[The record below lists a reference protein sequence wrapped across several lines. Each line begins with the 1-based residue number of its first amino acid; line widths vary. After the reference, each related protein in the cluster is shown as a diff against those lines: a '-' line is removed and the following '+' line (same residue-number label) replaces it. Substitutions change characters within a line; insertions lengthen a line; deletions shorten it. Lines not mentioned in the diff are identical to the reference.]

1 MLYRMAPP
9 VKRDYDRRRED
20 AMPDTV
26 IYKADEEFSKLIER
40 ARAAGNQ
47 VIVTTSGHHQ
57 MRLVPVDGDTT
68 PVEGKEPRKL
78 GLLRGKIW
86 MADDWD
92 SPETNAEIERL
103 FYEGDKHPPDKT

>member
-1 MLYRMAPP
+1 
-9 VKRDYDRRRED
+9 
-20 AMPDTV
+20 MPDTV
-26 IYKADEEFSKLIER
+26 IYKADEALSKLIER
-40 ARAAGNQ
+40 ARAAGDQ
-47 VIVTTSGHHQ
+47 VIVTTSDDHQ
-57 MRLVPVDGDTT
+57 MRLVPVEDDATH
-68 PVEGKEPRKL
+68 VESKEPRKL

>member
-1 MLYRMAPP
+1 
-9 VKRDYDRRRED
+9 
-20 AMPDTV
+20 MPDTY
-26 IYKADEEFSKLIER
+26 IYKADAELSKLIER
-40 ARAAGNQ
+40 ARTAGDQ
-47 VIVTTSGHHQ
+47 VIVTTSDDHQ
-57 MRLVPVDGDTT
+57 MRLVPIESDAPPT
-68 PVEGKEPRKL
+68 ENKEPRKL